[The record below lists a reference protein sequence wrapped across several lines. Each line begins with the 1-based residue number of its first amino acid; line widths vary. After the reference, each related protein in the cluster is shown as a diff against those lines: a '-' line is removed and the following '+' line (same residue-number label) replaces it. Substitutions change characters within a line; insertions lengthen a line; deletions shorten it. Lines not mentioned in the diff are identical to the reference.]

1 MPADFDIFRSVLYY
15 SVAILALPISTFF
28 TTKVI
33 IFDRLFGSDEVTGNV
48 YSAICAVIM
57 LHIALGLFIY
67 KAYSSDEPPRKF
79 PEKID

>member
-1 MPADFDIFRSVLYY
+1 MYKSRCLIINQFS
-15 SVAILALPISTFF
+15 FF
-28 TTKVI
+28 
-33 IFDRLFGSDEVTGNV
+33 FLLGWFGSDNVSGNV

-57 LHIALGLFIY
+57 LHVALGLFIY